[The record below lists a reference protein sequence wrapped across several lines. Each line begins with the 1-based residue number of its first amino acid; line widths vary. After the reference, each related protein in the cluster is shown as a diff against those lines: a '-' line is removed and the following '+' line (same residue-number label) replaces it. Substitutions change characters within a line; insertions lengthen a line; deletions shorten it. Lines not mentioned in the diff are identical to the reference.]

1 MREPYQHAMMPR
13 ATHDE
18 LGRQNF
24 VASLRIHVGKIA
36 SEDKLVYERK
46 AKPAFVRLHN
56 RPPQSHHEVR
66 RVMKREATYQMWSAL
81 KRTSKEM
88 LWDVVGESIER
99 QLPALIE
106 KSKARKRPVG
116 SLNLDPTLEVPR
128 YLSAIDIH
136 EMPGSYH
143 TEIARDDVYA
153 GALYDRGGY
162 YEVMSLIGEPHQVH
176 EQAGAL
182 ILEGSSRN
190 AIGYLK
196 KAFPDLRPARIL
208 DMGCAIGSSSLPY
221 VRAFPQA
228 EVYALDIS
236 GPQLRYGHARAEAL
250 GTKIH
255 FSQQNAECT
264 DYPDGYFDI
273 VATHA
278 VVHETSGKAVRRI
291 LRECHRL
298 LRAGGVSIHS
308 ERKFFAG
315 LDPHE
320 AFLNDWDT
328 YNDNEPF
335 KSTLREMDPRDL
347 LIEAGFDAGAV
358 FFVGTSRKVGSK
370 TLYVE
375 PGDKRAFGAI
385 FGARKQVSL

>member
-1 MREPYQHAMMPR
+1 MKEPYQHTMMPR

-24 VASLRIHVGKIA
+24 VASLRIHVGTITA
-36 SEDKLVYERK
+36 TDKFVYERK
-46 AKPAFVRLHN
+46 VKPAFVRLHN
-56 RPPQSHHEVR
+56 RPPKDHHEVR
-66 RVMKREATYQMWSAL
+66 RSMTREPTYQMWSAL

-88 LWDVVGESIER
+88 AWDVVGESIER
-99 QLPALIE
+99 QLPTLIE
-106 KSKARKRPVG
+106 KSKPRKTPAG
-116 SLNLDPTLEVPR
+116 SLNLDPALAVPR

-136 EMPGSYH
+136 EMPGGYH
-143 TEIARDDVYA
+143 TEIASDDVYA

-162 YEVMSLIGEPHQVH
+162 YEVMSLIGDPSHQIK
-176 EQAGAL
+176 ERPPTL

-190 AIGYLK
+190 SIDYVAQ
-196 KAFPDLRPARIL
+196 AFPDFEPMRIL
-208 DMGCAIGSSSLPY
+208 DMGCAIGSSTLPY
-221 VRAFPQA
+221 ARAFPRA
-228 EVYALDIS
+228 EVYAIDIS
-236 GPQLRYGHARAEAL
+236 APQLRYGHARAEAL
-250 GTKIH
+250 GAKVH
-255 FSQQNAECT
+255 LSQQNAERT
-264 DYPDGYFDI
+264 NFPDGMFDI

-298 LRAGGVSIHS
+298 LKKGGVSVHS
-308 ERKFFAG
+308 ERKFFVG

-335 KSTLREMDPRDL
+335 KSTLRAMDPRAL
-347 LIEAGFDAGAV
+347 LIEAGFDAGDV
-358 FFVGTSRKVGSK
+358 FFYGTSRTVGSK
-370 TLYVE
+370 TLFVE

-385 FGARKQVSL
+385 FGARK

>member
-1 MREPYQHAMMPR
+1 MREPFQHAMMPR

-18 LGRQNF
+18 LGQQNF
-24 VASLRIHVGKIA
+24 VASLRIHVGIITSA
-36 SEDKLVYERK
+36 SRLVYERK
-46 AKPAFVRLHN
+46 VKPAFVQAHKRQPRN
-56 RPPQSHHEVR
+56 HHEVR
-66 RVMKREATYQMWSAL
+66 RSMKQEPTYQMWSAL

-88 LWDVVGESIER
+88 HWDSVGESIER
-99 QLPALIE
+99 QLPALIA

-116 SLNLDPTLEVPR
+116 SLKLDPTLDVPR

-162 YEVMSLIGEPHQVH
+162 YEVMSLIGEASHNIDEH
-176 EQAGAL
+176 AGAL
-182 ILEGSSRN
+182 VLEGSSHN

-196 KAFPDLRPARIL
+196 EAFPDIEPIRIL
-208 DMGCAIGSSSLPY
+208 DMGCAVGSSSLPY

-236 GPQLRYGHARAEAL
+236 APQLRYGHARAEAL
-250 GTKIH
+250 DTKIH

-273 VATHA
+273 VVTHA
-278 VVHETSGKAVRRI
+278 VVHETSRKAVRRI
-291 LRECHRL
+291 LRECYRL
-298 LRAGGVSIHS
+298 LRKGGVTVHS

-335 KSTLREMDPRDL
+335 KSTLREMDPREL
-347 LIEAGFDAGAV
+347 LIEAGFDAGDV
-358 FFVGTSRKVGSK
+358 FFVGTSRKVGRK
-370 TLYVE
+370 TLFVE
-375 PGDKRAFGAI
+375 PGDQRAFGAI
-385 FGARKQVSL
+385 FGARK